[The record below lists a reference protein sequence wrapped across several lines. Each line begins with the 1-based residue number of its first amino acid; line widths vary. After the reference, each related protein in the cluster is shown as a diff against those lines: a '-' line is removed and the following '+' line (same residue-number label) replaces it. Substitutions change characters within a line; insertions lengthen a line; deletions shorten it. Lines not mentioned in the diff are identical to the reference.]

1 MLPNTRNINDLIQNF
16 EESGRKTQTFALNIS
31 NDTIGGKVDGLTA
44 LAQSIYLRLNTE
56 ADKYIIYPYTYG
68 INLVDLIGKPS
79 YYVIAVIPGRVKDAL
94 MRDDRVTGVSD
105 FEFKINGSKLHVKFV
120 VNTIY
125 GEIKEEMVVSI

>member
-16 EESGRKTQTFALNIS
+16 EESGRKTQTFGLNIS

-105 FEFKINGSKLHVKFV
+105 FEFKINGSKLHIKFV